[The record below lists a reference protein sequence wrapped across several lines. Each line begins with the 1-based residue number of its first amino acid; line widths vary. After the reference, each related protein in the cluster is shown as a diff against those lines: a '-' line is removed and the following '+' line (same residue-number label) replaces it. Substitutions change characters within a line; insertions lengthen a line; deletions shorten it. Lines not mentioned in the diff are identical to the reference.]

1 MESRIEQAVP
11 TDSIE
16 WKRSYGRMT
25 VKNIKLECSFKT
37 FESCKAQIENY
48 NTQNFSI
55 MDDPVL
61 QIYVSECNVSFY
73 QYYNSIVQ
81 STFVLGY

>member
-37 FESCKAQIENY
+37 FESCKVQIENY

-61 QIYVSECNVSFY
+61 QIYVSECNVRF
-73 QYYNSIVQ
+73 
-81 STFVLGY
+81 